1 MPPQN
6 ESLEPAKTGSSIVD
20 SVESSDDLVQT
31 AAAAMLDL
39 SAAEPGLATIH
50 GVRRGLPKDPED
62 LRSSRAAI
70 SEKLVLLEKA
80 PEALDEFSC
89 LLGTPHQESCYV
101 FLAQVFPSFMLA
113 GAGMVVAGLLLDIVQ
128 SWQVFIKVPQLF
140 VLVPALLGLK
150 GNLEMTLASRL
161 STQANL
167 GKTESMVDVFRL
179 ACGNMAL
186 LQCQSVV
193 VGTLASLY
201 AIATSLVASEDVS
214 MRCGILVVSSS
225 IITASSAS
233 LLLGGIMIS
242 VVVSSKCCRLNPDNV
257 SIPIAAALGDVITL
271 GLLAF
276 VSAAIFQFLDALPW
290 ISLLVSGPLVLLLP
304 VWTYVA
310 YKNQDT
316 RDVLSSG
323 WLPII
328 SAMLISSL
336 SGNILDVAIKKFP
349 NMAAFQPLMNGL
361 GGNLAAVHASRM
373 STLLH
378 RQRTYRDKSV
388 QGAALN
394 GGASISLSDSTI
406 LGASSRRGFILA
418 ALVVP
423 GHLVFMNLVSL
434 AKSGTPTTNVGFIV
448 LFCTAGLVQ
457 VIALLFAARAIVGA
471 LWRRNLDPDSTAIPY
486 VTALGDLLGTALLAL
501 VCWVLLGTVG

>member
-1 MPPQN
+1 MKNPLFVTVAN
-6 ESLEPAKTGSSIVD
+6 
-20 SVESSDDLVQT
+20 LVMGHFET
-31 AAAAMLDL
+31 L
-39 SAAEPGLATIH
+39 
-50 GVRRGLPKDPED
+50 
-62 LRSSRAAI
+62 
-70 SEKLVLLEKA
+70 
-80 PEALDEFSC
+80 
-89 LLGTPHQESCYV
+89 
-101 FLAQVFPSFMLA
+101 
-113 GAGMVVAGLLLDIVQ
+113 

-328 SAMLISSL
+328 SAMLIS
-336 SGNILDVAIKKFP
+336 
-349 NMAAFQPLMNGL
+349 
-361 GGNLAAVHASRM
+361 R
-373 STLLH
+373 
-378 RQRTYRDKSV
+378 
-388 QGAALN
+388 
-394 GGASISLSDSTI
+394 
-406 LGASSRRGFILA
+406 
-418 ALVVP
+418 
-423 GHLVFMNLVSL
+423 
-434 AKSGTPTTNVGFIV
+434 
-448 LFCTAGLVQ
+448 
-457 VIALLFAARAIVGA
+457 
-471 LWRRNLDPDSTAIPY
+471 
-486 VTALGDLLGTALLAL
+486 
-501 VCWVLLGTVG
+501 

>member
-1 MPPQN
+1 MN
-6 ESLEPAKTGSSIVD
+6 LCRGIA
-20 SVESSDDLVQT
+20 
-31 AAAAMLDL
+31 
-39 SAAEPGLATIH
+39 
-50 GVRRGLPKDPED
+50 VRTKHTL
-62 LRSSRAAI
+62 
-70 SEKLVLLEKA
+70 KL
-80 PEALDEFSC
+80 F
-89 LLGTPHQESCYV
+89 
-101 FLAQVFPSFMLA
+101 
-113 GAGMVVAGLLLDIVQ
+113 

-214 MRCGILVVSSS
+214 WRCGILVVSSS
-225 IITASSAS
+225 IITASFAS

-242 VVVSSKCCRLNPDNV
+242 VVVTSKCCRLNPDNV

-271 GLLAF
+271 GLLAL
-276 VSAAIFQFLDALPW
+276 VSAAIFQSLDALPW

-328 SAMLISSL
+328 SAMLISRLALRWGSSL
-336 SGNILDVAIKKFP
+336 
-349 NMAAFQPLMNGL
+349 FQPISYRVL
-361 GGNLAAVHASRM
+361 LASFHSSFVTCISHQVLH
-373 STLLH
+373 STLFGHVMDRDRFMLIMKLLCFTDNEAPVNGYPNPNL
-378 RQRTYRDKSV
+378 RELWFVLTRLTELSVELVEPLIERKTDVYGTYRPDRKGITYLLQSNLNRIGVMPITSV
-388 QGAALN
+388 E
-394 GGASISLSDSTI
+394 
-406 LGASSRRGFILA
+406 R
-418 ALVVP
+418 
-423 GHLVFMNLVSL
+423 
-434 AKSGTPTTNVGFIV
+434 
-448 LFCTAGLVQ
+448 
-457 VIALLFAARAIVGA
+457 
-471 LWRRNLDPDSTAIPY
+471 
-486 VTALGDLLGTALLAL
+486 
-501 VCWVLLGTVG
+501 